1 MSLEFR
7 DPADLPE
14 CSFSRHPVED
24 IEPESERTISV
35 SDVVGAIKSILIFIV
50 EKSNPRL
57 TAECLCLAFGVQL
70 GNSLDSETALAR
82 KHCVSRQAI
91 SKRVREVQDFFGGIV
106 GRLNKQA
113 GSRERYRC
121 CNKRQARVGLN

>member
-24 IEPESERTISV
+24 IEPEAESQIPV
-35 SDVVGAIKSILIFIV
+35 SDVVRAIKAVLTFVI
-50 EKSNPRL
+50 ERSNPRL

-70 GNSLDSETALAR
+70 GSSIDSETGLAR
-82 KHCVSRQAI
+82 KHSISRQAV
-91 SKRVREVQDFFGGIV
+91 SKRVREVQDFGGIV
-106 GRLNKQA
+106 GRLNKQT
-113 GSRERYRC
+113 GSRNTYRC
-121 CNKRQARVGLN
+121 CNRRQARVGLN

>member
-24 IEPESERTISV
+24 IEPEAEPTIFV
-35 SDVVGAIKSILIFIV
+35 SDVVRAIKSILIFII

-70 GNSLDSETALAR
+70 GNSIDSETALAT
-82 KHCVSRQAI
+82 KHGISRQAV
-91 SKRVREVQDFFGGIV
+91 SKRVIEVQDFFGGIV
-106 GRLNKQA
+106 GRLNKRPN
-113 GSRERYRC
+113 SREIP
-121 CNKRQARVGLN
+121 LL